1 VLPLEFVTFGTPI
14 SAQGSSESKRLWKQR
29 VRQAAY
35 ATVPIGMAPT
45 VDSVVLRVAYFYVY
59 APAADLDN
67 IVKPIQDALRGIAYV
82 DDVQVIDLVASMRR
96 KSNGE
101 RIVVTTIL
109 ASGFAGGSDFVHVA
123 VDHSSAIEVFR

>member
-1 VLPLEFVTFGTPI
+1 
-14 SAQGSSESKRLWKQR
+14 
-29 VRQAAY
+29 
-35 ATVPIGMAPT
+35 MAPT